1 MYRRLKEKTEKG
13 INKMDTANMSYEEAY
28 ARLEE
33 ILRALEDKSTG
44 LDKSLEIYEEGI
56 SLYRRCTSLLDE
68 AEMKIKKFN
77 QIGIEEDFNIDEK

>member
-1 MYRRLKEKTEKG
+1 
-13 INKMDTANMSYEEAY
+13 MDTANMSYEEAY

-44 LDKSLEIYEEGI
+44 LDKSLEMYEEGI
-56 SLYRRCTSLLDE
+56 SLYRRCTFLLDE